1 MIHSSAPS
9 TPVAHE
15 APRDATLDVLL
26 RRFAFA
32 QLPSRFYSLL
42 QVSAPLAIQAWTL
55 GWHRTAGW
63 LFTLAA
69 FGIWAIAQQRLQGH
83 ADLLAETAPEPSRM
97 WRVLRRTAAIVTGL
111 SAGLLLAEGFVQ
123 IMARIFNCPGCAG

>member
-1 MIHSSAPS
+1 MVESSAPP
-9 TPVAHE
+9 TLAH
-15 APRDATLDVLL
+15 RDATLDVLL

-42 QVSAPLAIQAWTL
+42 QVSAPLAVQAWTF

-63 LFTLAA
+63 MFALGA
-69 FGIWAIAQQRLQGH
+69 FGVWAIAQQRIQGH

-97 WRVLRRTAAIVTGL
+97 WRVLRRTAAIA
-111 SAGLLLAEGFVQ
+111 AGLTAGALVAEGFVQ
-123 IMARIFNCPGCAG
+123 ILSLIFNCPGCAG

>member
-1 MIHSSAPS
+1 MIDSSAPP
-9 TPVAHE
+9 TPIAQQ

-42 QVSAPLAIQAWTL
+42 QVSAPLAIQAWQL

-63 LFTLAA
+63 LFALAT
-69 FGIWAIAQQRLQGH
+69 FGVWALAQQRLQGH
-83 ADLLAETAPEPSRM
+83 ADLLTETAPPPSRM

-111 SAGLLLAEGFVQ
+111 SVGLLAAEGFVQ
-123 IMARIFNCPGCAG
+123 IMALIFNCPGCAG